1 MLPMFSRLLHLSR
14 LLLGRFR
21 TQRPLPETA
30 VLQRNGPAT
39 KQPDPEAAARRRER
53 RLLRFRPSGNSE
65 LDDRR
70 LFSIDAG
77 DSILAD
83 PIGKNP
89 AYAEIF
95 RAARARVDAEVGT
108 PYEFGTCHKR
118 WRLLQKI
125 LKEEHGITWY
135 TPKEMNPTMIFD

>member
-1 MLPMFSRLLHLSR
+1 MFSRLLHLV
-14 LLLGRFR
+14 
-21 TQRPLPETA
+21 RPLLERFGTKRPKPEVA
-30 VLQRNGPAT
+30 PRQRESYRT
-39 KQPDPEAAARRRER
+39 KQQDPEAAARRREE

-70 LFSIDAG
+70 LLSIDAG
-77 DSILAD
+77 DTILTD

-89 AYAEIF
+89 AYAEVF
-95 RAARARVDAEVGT
+95 RAARVRVAAEVGA
-108 PYEFGTCHKR
+108 PYEFGTCHQR
-118 WRLLQKI
+118 WRLLKKI